1 MFGAGFFAVDAA
13 ASVYNVGQLTYRQAR
28 CPHHL
33 LGRTNAVVR
42 WITWGVMPAGGL
54 LGGAVGG
61 LLGVRAA
68 VALGVCGMW
77 AASLWVFFSPLR
89 RLRDI
94 PQQAATPPG

>member
-1 MFGAGFFAVDAA
+1 
-13 ASVYNVGQLTYRQAR
+13 VGQLTYRQAR
-28 CPHHL
+28 CPQHL

-54 LGGAVGG
+54 LGGTVGG
-61 LLGVRAA
+61 LMGVRAA
-68 VALGVCGMW
+68 VAAGACGMW

-94 PQQAATPPG
+94 PQPTTADG